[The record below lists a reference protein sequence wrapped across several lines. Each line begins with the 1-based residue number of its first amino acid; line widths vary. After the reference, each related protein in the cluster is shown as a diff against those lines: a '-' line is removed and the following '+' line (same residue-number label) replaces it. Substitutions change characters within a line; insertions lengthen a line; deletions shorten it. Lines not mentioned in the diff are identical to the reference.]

1 MTLENLLQIGKL
13 KPHEPSLNELQRLLE
28 AARRNLKDAQL
39 AGLRAESRFDIAYK
53 AVMQCALLAMMAHGY
68 RPSTNEPGHHALVIQ
83 SLPKTLGMPAEEMVV
98 LDALRRKRNLN
109 DYSGAGVSELEAESC
124 LRAARRLISQVG
136 ELPKMQ
142 A

>member
-13 KPHEPSLNELQRLLE
+13 KSHEPSQEELRRLLA

-39 AGLRAESRFDIAYK
+39 AGLSAESRFDIAYK

-83 SLPKTLGMPAEEMVV
+83 SLPKTLGISTEERVV
-98 LDALRRKRNLN
+98 LDALRKKRNLN
-109 DYSGAGVSELEAESC
+109 DYSGEGISETEAESY
-124 LRAARRLISQVG
+124 LRAARRLIGLVDVSR
-136 ELPKMQ
+136 K
-142 A
+142 